1 MPVPTHPPLNPF
13 YHFWCTPGPA
23 VLSLPKAALWFF
35 LVDGSWGLWSCF
47 GCVEARLTACWVR
60 LRPPSGKLGLH
71 ASPAMSC
78 TCHSNQCPYITYTQ
92 ILIGGLPWGTQ
103 PKTVGI
109 RSEQNPEKGS
119 IPYTYTAI
127 QEESDVFSLFDNILM
142 LKGSII
148 LYLIGSQYKYVCL
161 YARVIRKVD

>member
-1 MPVPTHPPLNPF
+1 MPVPTHPPLDPF
-13 YHFWCTPGPA
+13 YHFWCTPGLA

-35 LVDGSWGLWSCF
+35 LEDSSWGLWSCF
-47 GCVEARLTACWVR
+47 GCVEAWLTACWVR

-78 TCHSNQCPYITYTQ
+78 TCHSNQCPYVTYTQ

-119 IPYTYTAI
+119 ERTWVEHRHCLLASTVKFTPSYHG
-127 QEESDVFSLFDNILM
+127 VFM
-142 LKGSII
+142 LK
-148 LYLIGSQYKYVCL
+148 IGRNLWGKL
-161 YARVIRKVD
+161 ARGELV